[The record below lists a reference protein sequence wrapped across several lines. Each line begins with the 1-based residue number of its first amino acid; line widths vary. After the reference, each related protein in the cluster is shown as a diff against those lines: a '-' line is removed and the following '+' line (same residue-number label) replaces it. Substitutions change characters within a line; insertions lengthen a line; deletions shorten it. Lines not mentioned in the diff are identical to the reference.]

1 MSGRDRVGN
10 QYFRMAVAIALISM
24 AALILLR
31 LDDYIRNGFAFLL
44 IPVSLCAVLLA
55 IFVPLT
61 GYLGKIRGDIED
73 SGCFQGANLFAI
85 FSMISF
91 ILVRLPEYISSAL
104 YFRVFVLLA
113 ACLLVIGIMIFL
125 IIKITP
131 PARLAFY
138 IPAVTFA
145 LYTLGTVILG
155 GTNYYFLACLAIC
168 GFGALYINYEH
179 YRNFIFLAHAVILG
193 LVIAGVPILGPGM
206 SRGDIVL
213 YWIFALYTTN
223 FFLMLSRF
231 SAEKSSRS
239 ARAQDTFATL
249 MTATP
254 NLMVMVDEMNR
265 VTYLSRPLA
274 ELAHIE
280 DHEMAAG
287 RPVIDIFHDIDMKMV
302 IGEILESGGFYD
314 GALEMLYNGKKRY
327 FKIISDKVPGKTPG
341 RFIDMSDITPIM
353 EARLEAEDAKARAE
367 EANSAKSAF
376 LARMSHEI
384 RTPMNAITGMSE
396 LILREEASPV
406 IHEHA
411 AAVKQ
416 AGSNRVAII
425 NDILDFSKIE
435 SGKMEII
442 TAKYDFS
449 SLVNDVIAI
458 IRMRLREKPVYFVVN
473 VDGAIP
479 QKLYGDVVRVRQIL
493 LNLLSNAAK
502 YTYKG
507 HISFT
512 AGVESWGET
521 SLVLKFEIADTGI
534 GIKEEDLGRLFGDFA
549 RLDGLVNQGVE
560 GTGLGLA
567 IARNLCHA
575 MGGDI
580 TVASRYGEGSA
591 FRAQISQG
599 IRERT
604 PFAAVA
610 EPETKKVLVYETRD
624 VYGNSIVR
632 SIDNLG
638 VSCKL
643 VTEAEDFVRALE
655 TDRFD
660 FVFVPSFLFDHA
672 QGEIK
677 RRGIDAALVLLAEYG
692 EVITERQICFI
703 AMPAHSIN
711 IANILN
717 GEETLRG
724 YNENNPGVYFTAP
737 EARILIVDDI
747 KTNLDV
753 AEGLL
758 APYAMRV
765 DSCLSGEEA
774 VGLVQKNIY
783 DLILMDHMM
792 PGMDGIETAKA
803 VRALGGEYFQKLP
816 IVVLTA
822 NAITGMRDMFLEMGF
837 NDYISKPIEIIKLDE
852 IIARWIPANK
862 QIKSGGIRRETLSGE
877 PGIHISGVDTRKG
890 IAMTGGTETGYRKVL
905 AQFYKDAAER
915 LPVFAALPGETG
927 LAGFTTHAHAL
938 KSAAGTIG
946 AADVSAE
953 AAALEAAGKAG
964 DTRTIRET
972 LPGFHERLTRLTA
985 EIGKVLEEARE
996 EKGGSVQAGDGGRVL
1011 SLLSALRAAL
1021 EEKSMKRIDKL
1032 LEEMDGLS
1040 LGARERDAINAVAD
1054 EILIGEYRKA
1064 QEAIDTILKALP

>member
-1 MSGRDRVGN
+1 MDSRDRVGN
-10 QYFRMAVAIALISM
+10 QYFRMAVVIAVISM
-24 AALILLR
+24 AALITLR
-31 LDDYIRNGFAFLL
+31 LDDYTRNGFVFLL
-44 IPVSLCAVLLA
+44 IPVALCVVLLA

-61 GYLGKIRGDIED
+61 GYLGKIRGDIEEP
-73 SGCFQGANLFAI
+73 GCFQGANLFAI

-104 YFRVFVLLA
+104 YFRVLVLLA
-113 ACLLVIGIMIFL
+113 ACFLVIGIMIFL

-138 IPAVTFA
+138 IPAVTFG

-179 YRNFIFLAHAVILG
+179 YRNFIFLAHAVILC
-193 LVIAGVPILGPGM
+193 LVIARIPILGPGM
-206 SRGDIVL
+206 SRNDIVL

-239 ARAQDTFATL
+239 ARAQDTFDTL

-287 RPVIDIFHDIDMKMV
+287 RPVIDLFHDIDMKLV

-314 GALEMLYNGKKRY
+314 GALEMLHNGKKRY
-327 FKIISDKVPGKTPG
+327 FKIISDKFPGNTPG

-353 EARLEAEDAKARAE
+353 EARLEAEEAKARAE

-396 LILREEASPV
+396 LILREEASPLV
-406 IHEHA
+406 HEHA
-411 AAVKQ
+411 GAVKQ
-416 AGSNRVAII
+416 AGSNLVAII

-502 YTYKG
+502 YTHKG

-521 SLVLKFEIADTGI
+521 SLALKFEIADTGI
-534 GIKEEDLGRLFGDFA
+534 GIKDEDRGRLFCNFS
-549 RLDGLVNQGVE
+549 RLDGMVNRGVE

-567 IARNLCHA
+567 IARNLCRA

-580 TVASRYGEGSA
+580 TVESRYGEGSTFSA
-591 FRAQISQG
+591 HISQE

-610 EPETKKVLVYETRD
+610 EPETKKVLVYETRG

-643 VTEAEDFVRALE
+643 VIEAEDFARALE

-677 RRGIDAALVLLAEYG
+677 KRGIDAALVLLAEYG
-692 EVITERQICFI
+692 EVIAERQIRFI

-717 GEETLRG
+717 GVGTLRG
-724 YNENNPGVYFTAP
+724 YNENNPGVNFTAP

-758 APYAMRV
+758 TPYAMRV

-783 DLILMDHMM
+783 DLVLMDHMM

-803 VRALGGEYFQKLP
+803 VRALEGEYFQKLP

-837 NDYISKPIEIIKLDE
+837 NDYISKPIEIVKLDE
-852 IIARWIPANK
+852 IIARWIPGKK
-862 QIKSGGIRRETLSGE
+862 QIKSGGIKRETFNGN
-877 PGIHISGVDTRKG
+877 PGILIPGVDPRKG
-890 IAMTGGTETGYRKVL
+890 IAMTGGTEAGYRKVL

-915 LPVFAALPGETG
+915 LPVFAALPPETG
-927 LAGFTTHAHAL
+927 LAAFTTHAHAL

-964 DTRTIRET
+964 DMQTIRGT
-972 LPGFHERLTRLTA
+972 LPGFHEHLARLTA

-1011 SLLSALRAAL
+1011 SLLTALRTAL

-1032 LEEMDGLS
+1032 LEEMEGLS
-1040 LGARERDAINAVAD
+1040 LGAKERDAINAVSD

-1064 QEAIDTILKALP
+1064 QEGIDNILKDLP